1 MSILHDMTPHGR
13 LMALLEC
20 CKEHKARGDFR
31 TLARLSALIDQTG
44 RAVASDIRR
53 QFDQKQIQPNAPAP
67 RYEEPV

>member
-1 MSILHDMTPHGR
+1 MTILHDMTPNGR

-31 TLARLSALIDQTG
+31 MLARLTALIDQTD

-53 QFDQKQIQPNAPAP
+53 QFDQKQIAPNAPLP
-67 RYEEPV
+67 RYEEPI